1 MREVQ
6 DSAEETEGF
15 GRSETPGGEE
25 FGVLFVDEELL
36 AGDADNKSGRCDERG
51 EKEGGHC

>member
-36 AGDADNKSGRCDERG
+36 AGDTHDKSGRCDERG